1 MICDPH
7 MARPPRPY
15 LDRFPLIATHELA
28 AARETTGKFWPKHA
42 SEVLGPDEY
51 RLEMNRVLLGRLA
64 VSYVHCTTSIRV
76 IPREP
81 SPDSTL
87 YVPLEGGVEI
97 VADGRQLA
105 GSRSRPLFRGPFRT
119 SRFEASPIRCLV
131 VDVPAAV
138 IAEAATA
145 LDVPVP
151 SHASIGP
158 GQAGRILRM
167 AKQLALAVN
176 GSRAVAA
183 LQRSR
188 PRERLRRMPEG
199 IRRLERSF
207 VESLLEVVVPATL
220 PPKSVGADRRCD
232 VDALK
237 AWLARE
243 AHRPLRITELA
254 EKSGVSSRS
263 IERAFLRTG
272 CTAMEYLR
280 GVRLEL
286 ARRMLVDTAIIT
298 TVADA
303 AIAAGFTHLG
313 RFAAEYR
320 RRFGE
325 RPSQT
330 LRRGSPKR
338 RGAATPVESVGD
350 EPRGGAR

>member
-1 MICDPH
+1 
-7 MARPPRPY
+7 MACHVRPY
-15 LDRFPLIATHELA
+15 LDRFPLIATRELA
-28 AARETTGKFWPKHA
+28 AAQETTGRFWPKHV

-76 IPREP
+76 IPSEP

-87 YVPLEGGVEI
+87 YLPLEGDVGI

-105 GSRSRPLFRGPFRT
+105 GSRSRPLLRGPFRT

-138 IAEAATA
+138 IAAAATA
-145 LDVPVP
+145 ANVPAP

-158 GQAGRILRM
+158 NHAGKIVRLVQ
-167 AKQLALAVN
+167 QLARAVN
-176 GSRAVAA
+176 RSRSVAA

-188 PRERLRRMPEG
+188 PRERLRRMPEA
-199 IRRLERSF
+199 IQRLERSVVGSL
-207 VESLLEVVVPATL
+207 VEAAVSAPL
-220 PPKSVGADRRCD
+220 PPKRIGADARCD

-237 AWLARE
+237 AWLASE

-254 EKSGVSSRS
+254 ERSGVSSRS
-263 IERAFLRTG
+263 VERAFLRTG
-272 CTAMEYLR
+272 CTALEYLP

-286 ARRMLVDTAIIT
+286 ARRMLAEPAART

-303 AIAAGFTHLG
+303 AMAAGFSHLG

-325 RPSQT
+325 LPSRA
-330 LRRGSPKR
+330 LVRGGSRRSGT
-338 RGAATPVESVGD
+338 AAAVESVGPG
-350 EPRGGAR
+350 PR